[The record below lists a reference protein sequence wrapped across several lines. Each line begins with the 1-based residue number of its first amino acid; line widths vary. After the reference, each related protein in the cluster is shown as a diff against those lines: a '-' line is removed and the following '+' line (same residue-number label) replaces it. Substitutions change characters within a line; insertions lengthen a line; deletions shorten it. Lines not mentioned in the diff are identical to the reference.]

1 MKKGIM
7 VLIIFRLALISLTAQ
22 QNKEIFQY
30 YLKLDSSYL
39 FIDNS
44 NRNWYTLNLKTDTL
58 FSIEG
63 NIYFYNNK
71 TIQIGSIQF
80 NNGKPE
86 GVMGSSKAEEYAL
99 RGHKKWE
106 LDYQK
111 KTLRRNLKN
120 GEELFYNVNGK
131 PFLIWWF
138 VTPSK
143 SKAPEREIEVR
154 TNRIEQD
161 TKDTLAIE
169 LNATNQLFLDFV
181 IHGNTQ
187 VSISTPVLENETLA
201 DEIIK
206 LKKIANTL
214 NVYGSYIDLKILS
227 KRLKSNETI
236 VLSDSLNL
244 INIEIPNWINLIQ
257 SPYKNTFVTS
267 LPEKDN
273 ITNAILIYWQY
284 KTDST
289 DFQDFINKRQ
299 SAKSDRENIKE
310 IENDDRIE
318 RYFYTQNNS
327 WFQCQDIYMEGESV
341 FCFVNFIATSS
352 TYNYNLKRLNE
363 FIDKIKL
370 K

>member
-1 MKKGIM
+1 MI
-7 VLIIFRLALISLTAQ
+7 LIIFRLTLISLTAQ
-22 QNKEIFQY
+22 QDSEIIQY
-30 YLKLDSSYL
+30 SLKLDSTFL

-44 NRNWYTLNLKTDTL
+44 NRNWYTLDLKTDT
-58 FSIEG
+58 FFTIEG

-80 NNGKPE
+80 NNGKPG
-86 GVMGSSKAEEYAL
+86 GVMGSSEAEEYAL

-111 KTLRRNLKN
+111 KSLRRNLKN
-120 GEELFYNVNGK
+120 GEELFYNRNGK

-138 VTPSK
+138 ETPSK
-143 SKAPEREIEVR
+143 SKVPEKELEVR
-154 TNRIEQD
+154 INRIEQD
-161 TKDTLAIE
+161 AKDTSAIE

-187 VSISTPVLENETLA
+187 VSISTPVLENETLD

-206 LKKIANTL
+206 LKAIANTL
-214 NVYGSYIDLKILS
+214 NVYGSYIDLKILN

-236 VLSDSLNL
+236 VLSDSLDL
-244 INIEIPNWINLIQ
+244 IKIDIPDWINVVQ

-284 KTDST
+284 KTDSI

-299 SAKSDRENIKE
+299 SDKSNRDNIKE
-310 IENDDRIE
+310 IEKDDQIQ

-327 WFQCQDIYMEGESV
+327 WFQCQDIYMEGENV
-341 FCFVNFIATSS
+341 FCFVNFTATSS
-352 TYNYNLKRLNE
+352 TYNFNLKRLNE
-363 FIDKIKL
+363 FINKIKL